1 MPTLITL
8 PPPADAIL
16 VALAFLL
23 PLVLAVGALLAC
35 GGRIIRFAPWTVL
48 PALLLSVAEP
58 VSVRWENVLLG
69 VAFATDGY
77 SVNWLFITAILW
89 LCSAWYGSYYLA
101 HDAARAR
108 YTFFFLGA
116 MSGNIGLLL
125 ARDPAGF
132 FTFFALM
139 SFMSYGLVVHDG
151 AAASRRAGRVYLAM
165 AIIGEVLQFA
175 ALSVLFFP
183 TIGQNLPLVFQSLD
197 SLPPPNGWVVG
208 CLLAGFGIKAGLLGL
223 HVWLPMAHPVAPT
236 PASAVL
242 SGSMIKAGL
251 IGWITFLPLGR
262 AAMPEAGLVVVALG
276 LSGAVIAALMGAL
289 QTNAK
294 AVLAYSSVSQMGL
307 MTTGIGVALGVPHA
321 WPVMKWVV
329 LVYAA
334 HHAVAKCLL
343 FLSVG
348 LKTTRPL
355 TGLESSVYWG
365 GTIMAALALIGAPL
379 TSGAV
384 AKSLLKEAVAGSGL
398 VHGDAIVFVLT
409 LAAIGTSAMMVRYLM
424 LVRKLRYDAHHGV
437 SCAIW
442 LPWMLLLV
450 MVLGFTFYIT
460 GRWWPEGLIPP
471 AKMSLW
477 KSMWP
482 LCAGLGLYALVS
494 LIWQRG
500 KFPSVAIPP
509 GDVVHV
515 LARGMERIIKTG
527 HRILSGVSTEK
538 LFDLQRIQD
547 FFMRR
552 ARQVTRVEEELAR
565 WTPGA
570 IVFVLIIVVT
580 LWLALG

>member
-8 PPPADAIL
+8 PPPADAMLI
-16 VALAFLL
+16 ALAVLL
-23 PLVLAVGALLAC
+23 PLLLAGCALLPC
-35 GGRIIRFAPWTVL
+35 GGRVIRFAPWAVL
-48 PALLLSVAEP
+48 PALLLSLAEP
-58 VSVRWENVLLG
+58 VSVRWEGVLLG
-69 VAFATDGY
+69 IAFATDGY

-108 YTFFFLGA
+108 YAFFFLGA

-151 AAASRRAGRVYLAM
+151 AVASRRAGRVYLAM
-165 AIIGEVLQFA
+165 AVIGEVLQFA

-183 TIGQNLPLVFQSLD
+183 TIGQNLPLVFQSLE

-208 CLLAGFGIKAGLLGL
+208 CVLAGFGIKAGLLGL

-262 AAMPEAGLVVVALG
+262 VAMPEAGMVLVALG
-276 LSGAVIAALMGAL
+276 LSGAVIAAVMGVL
-289 QTNAK
+289 QNNAK

-307 MTTGIGVALGVPHA
+307 MATGIGVALGVPHV
-321 WPVMKWVV
+321 WPVTKWVV
-329 LVYAA
+329 LVYAS
-334 HHAVAKCLL
+334 HHAVAKCML

-348 LKTTRPL
+348 LRTTRPL
-355 TGLESSVYWG
+355 TGIGSLLYWG
-365 GTIMAALALIGAPL
+365 GTIVAALALIGAPL

-384 AKSLLKEAVAGSGL
+384 AKSLLKDAVASSGM
-398 VHGDAIVFVLT
+398 VYGEAIVLALT
-409 LAAIGTSAMMVRYLM
+409 LSAIGTTVMMLRYLL
-424 LVRKLRYDAHHGV
+424 LVRRMNYDVHHGV
-437 SCAIW
+437 SPAIW

-450 MVLGFTFYIT
+450 MVLGFTFYVS
-460 GRWWPEGLIPP
+460 GRLWHEGVIPP
-471 AKMSLW
+471 VKWALW

-482 LCAGLGLYALVS
+482 LCAGLGLYASVS
-494 LIWQRG
+494 WIWRKG
-500 KFPSVAIPP
+500 NHPPVAIPP
-509 GDVVHV
+509 GDVYHV
-515 LARGMERIIKTG
+515 FARVMERIIKTG
-527 HRILSGVSTEK
+527 HQILAGLPADK
-538 LFDLQRIQD
+538 LLDNQRGRDLFICL
-547 FFMRR
+547 
-552 ARQVTRVEEELAR
+552 ASKVTRAEDVLLR
-565 WTPGA
+565 WTTGA
-570 IVFVLIIVVT
+570 IVFALIIIVT
-580 LWLALG
+580 LWLAMG